1 MLKDWGKALLGKGAL
16 PQPPPVRTSKGGEAA
31 RYESVLTDGLA
42 NNSPTPLEPPGYG
55 CKAVLRQ
62 LQGSREIIAPVVLV
76 AGGITIKENP
86 CSS

>member
-1 MLKDWGKALLGKGAL
+1 M
-16 PQPPPVRTSKGGEAA
+16 
-31 RYESVLTDGLA
+31 
-42 NNSPTPLEPPGYG
+42 EPPGYG